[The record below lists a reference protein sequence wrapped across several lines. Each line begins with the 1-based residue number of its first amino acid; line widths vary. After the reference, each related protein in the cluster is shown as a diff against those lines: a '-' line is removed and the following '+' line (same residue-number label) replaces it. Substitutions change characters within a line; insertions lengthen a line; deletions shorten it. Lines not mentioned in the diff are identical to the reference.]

1 MQCIYLHV
9 KHALNNIQG
18 AQKISGK
25 SSTSIDVPTENFLE
39 RKNIKQESFNAC
51 FADIN
56 GEDYWVVRLIQQ
68 TNNVESLRKRESFW
82 QHEMDTFQPN

>member
-25 SSTSIDVPTENFLE
+25 NSISTDVPTETFLE
-39 RKNIKQESFNAC
+39 RKNVKQESFNAC

-56 GEDYWVVRLIQQ
+56 GEDYWVVRLIRQ
-68 TNNVESLRKRESFW
+68 TNNAESLRKKRIFLA
-82 QHEMDTFQPN
+82 T

>member
-25 SSTSIDVPTENFLE
+25 SSSIDVPTETFLE
-39 RKNIKQESFNAC
+39 IKNVKQGSFNAC

>member
-25 SSTSIDVPTENFLE
+25 SSSIDVPTETFLE
-39 RKNIKQESFNAC
+39 IKNVKQESFNAC

-68 TNNVESLRKRESFW
+68 TNNVESLRKKRIFLA
-82 QHEMDTFQPN
+82 T